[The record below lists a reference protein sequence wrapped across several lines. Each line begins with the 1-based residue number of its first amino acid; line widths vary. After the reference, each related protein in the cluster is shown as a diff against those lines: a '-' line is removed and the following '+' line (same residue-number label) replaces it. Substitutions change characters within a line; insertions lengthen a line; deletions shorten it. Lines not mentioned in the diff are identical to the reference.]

1 MDRYKL
7 SEKKKKKM
15 YNRALGNFAPWGKD
29 LIQKAKE
36 G

>member
-1 MDRYKL
+1 MDKNKL
-7 SEKKKKKM
+7 SGQKKKK